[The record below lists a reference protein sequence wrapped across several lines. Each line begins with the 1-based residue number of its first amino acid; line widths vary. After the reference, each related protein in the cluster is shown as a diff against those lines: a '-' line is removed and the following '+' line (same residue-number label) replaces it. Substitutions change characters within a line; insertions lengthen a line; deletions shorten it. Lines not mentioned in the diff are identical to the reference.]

1 MKKEY
6 NAPYAEKINFNYKDQ
21 VVASNAINPA
31 SSCWYEAK
39 TSYAFFGCHNT
50 EVGAMNN

>member
-21 VVASNAINPA
+21 VVASNAVNPA
-31 SSCWYEAK
+31 SACWYEAR
-39 TSYAFFGCHNT
+39 TAYAFFGCHST
-50 EVGAMNN
+50 ESGAMNN